1 VKDDEQLRLVEELER
16 IAGELAALREGQ
28 DLLASVLTAR
38 GDLEATHAPLVER
51 VRRAK
56 SRRHGGGRVYLEVLR
71 DKYQVT
77 GPEIDC
83 PSLLHL
89 CKARCCSMRVALTE
103 QDLEEGGLKW
113 EIQRPYLLL
122 RDGADGYCTYLDRAT
137 SGCRVYERRPVKCR
151 EYDCRQDH
159 RVWHDFERKIPAPF
173 TPGPRP

>member
-1 VKDDEQLRLVEELER
+1 MKDDEELRLFEELER

-38 GDLEATHAPLVER
+38 GDLAATHAPLVER
-51 VRRAK
+51 VRRTK
-56 SRRHGGGRVYLEVLR
+56 NRVGGRVYLEVLR

-77 GPEIDC
+77 GPDIDC

-89 CKARCCSMRVALTE
+89 CKARCCSFRVALSE

-122 RDGADGYCTYLDRAT
+122 RDGSDGYCTYFDRDQG
-137 SGCRVYERRPVKCR
+137 GCRVYERRPVKCR

-159 RVWHDFERKIPAPF
+159 RVWLDFERKIPAPF
-173 TPGPRP
+173 PAGPRT